1 MTSMTAD
8 HTTVA
13 LSRRK
18 RRRSKGTAFTWAQVS
33 EATLSQKDNRNH
45 GSDLDHEMTGG
56 ECLRL
61 SLSDMVEWNLLK
73 GLAEDVLAGKRS
85 MTDKEIEKVR
95 EEYGLR
101 R

>member
-1 MTSMTAD
+1 
-8 HTTVA
+8 
-13 LSRRK
+13 
-18 RRRSKGTAFTWAQVS
+18 
-33 EATLSQKDNRNH
+33 
-45 GSDLDHEMTGG
+45 
-56 ECLRL
+56 
-61 SLSDMVEWNLLK
+61 MVEWNLLK